1 MPAGG
6 DKLQV
11 SPRTRVKGRAAQSP
25 AMAQTPPQSRPAVQA
40 QAGLAPAVLDLAEE
54 VLLQELFS
62 RCCSHGKDRAPTPAY
77 CPTAVRGFGPAR
89 RGSAVP
95 MLQEDV
101 ARFRSRLRKEGS
113 RGGFVFSAFAAHA
126 LEAGAPRM
134 DGAQFAKFC
143 RERSLLDERVL
154 DEYLMS
160 TGLTAAEAD
169 IIYRQVLPRGR
180 RSLGFEEFRRA
191 LLPRIARKKDLPL
204 AELVRQ
210 LLGDGDSRPGPLNIP
225 VNSPLNSPRGREPL
239 TPGGSAPG
247 DPSRHFTGDRT
258 L

>member
-1 MPAGG
+1 
-6 DKLQV
+6 
-11 SPRTRVKGRAAQSP
+11 
-25 AMAQTPPQSRPAVQA
+25 MAQMPLQSRPAAQA

-54 VLLQELFS
+54 TLLQELFG
-62 RCCSHGKDRAPTPAY
+62 RYCSHGKDRAPTPAY
-77 CPTAVRGFGPAR
+77 SPTAVRGFGPAR

-101 ARFRSRLRKEGS
+101 ARFRSRLRKEAS
-113 RGGFVFSAFAAHA
+113 RGSFVFSAFASHA

-169 IIYRQVLPRGR
+169 IIFRQVLPRGR

-191 LLPRIARKKDLPL
+191 LLPRIALKKDLPL

-247 DPSRHFTGDRT
+247 DPRHHFTGNR